1 MVTVSY
7 QCHEDPDNYQG
18 RCLYNVMTLYQRS
31 ECEAVLS
38 LGITLYVTP
47 VMLREIHP
55 TDDSTLSLPPSVTV
69 RNSKL
74 ILSKVTLASF
84 MHKNSQNYFSCI
96 MELVRFAFNFSDS
109 NLLQYK

>member
-1 MVTVSY
+1 MVMVSY
-7 QCHEDPDNYQG
+7 QCHKGPNNYLG

-31 ECEAVLS
+31 ECDAVLS
-38 LGITLYVTP
+38 LGITLDVTP

-55 TDDSTLSLPPSVTV
+55 TDDSTLPLTV

>member
-1 MVTVSY
+1 MVMVSY

-31 ECEAVLS
+31 ECDAVLS

-55 TDDSTLSLPPSVTV
+55 TDDSTLSLTV

-84 MHKNSQNYFSCI
+84 MHKNSRNYFSCI